1 MTRAKVIQLGF
12 LVLLVGA
19 IGYGFCLFIGLDG
32 FSAGIAA
39 EGLLLFLI
47 LGWTGSYLFR
57 VFNGKMTFNEQR
69 KRYREAYEKITN
81 KKLQDQFESL
91 TEEEQAHLIHEL
103 ENESNTP

>member
-1 MTRAKVIQLGF
+1 
-12 LVLLVGA
+12 
-19 IGYGFCLFIGLDG
+19 
-32 FSAGIAA
+32 
-39 EGLLLFLI
+39 
-47 LGWTGSYLFR
+47 
-57 VFNGKMTFNEQR
+57 MTFNEQR